1 MSNSSNI
8 QQKITH
14 SRSKSSINMDIDVL
28 DDVSS
33 EDEVFKPITEIMKHI
48 IESENENENVNV
60 NERENANENISKE
73 CEA

>member
-1 MSNSSNI
+1 MNNSSNI

-33 EDEVFKPITEIMKHI
+33 EDEAFTEIMKHI
-48 IESENENENVNV
+48 IENENKDVNV
-60 NERENANENISKE
+60 NERENVNENISKE
-73 CEA
+73 CEV

>member
-1 MSNSSNI
+1 MNNDSNI

-33 EDEVFKPITEIMKHI
+33 EDEAFKPITEIMKHI
-48 IESENENENVNV
+48 IENENKDVNV
-60 NERENANENISKE
+60 NECENVNENISKE
-73 CEA
+73 CEV

>member
-33 EDEVFKPITEIMKHI
+33 EDEAFKPITEIMKHI
-48 IESENENENVNV
+48 IENENKDMNV

>member
-33 EDEVFKPITEIMKHI
+33 EDETFKPITEIMKHI
-48 IESENENENVNV
+48 IENDHENVND
-60 NERENANENISKE
+60 NGKE
-73 CEA
+73 CETQS

>member
-1 MSNSSNI
+1 MNNDSNI

-33 EDEVFKPITEIMKHI
+33 EDEAFKPITEIMKHI
-48 IESENENENVNV
+48 INNENQND
-60 NERENANENISKE
+60 KE
-73 CEA
+73 CEVQSQT